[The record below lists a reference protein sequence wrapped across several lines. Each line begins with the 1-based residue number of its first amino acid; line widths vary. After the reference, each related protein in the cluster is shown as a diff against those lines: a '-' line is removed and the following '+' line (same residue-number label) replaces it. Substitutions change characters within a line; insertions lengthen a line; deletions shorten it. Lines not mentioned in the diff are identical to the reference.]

1 MPIRQW
7 LIDVGPEGQELVLG
21 RLAAL
26 FEHLPMRQDTLAKR
40 TDVKPSTVSRWA
52 SGETKPSLQRMQRI
66 AQVTSTYL
74 QESQQTLVELQ
85 EALDLVD
92 QAVKAPT
99 LERKLSAA
107 EALRRLYDD
116 TQ

>member
-1 MPIRQW
+1 MITSRSTH
-7 LIDVGPEGQELVLG
+7 D
-21 RLAAL
+21 
-26 FEHLPMRQDTLAKR
+26 
-40 TDVKPSTVSRWA
+40 PSTVSRWA

-74 QESQQTLVELQ
+74 EESQQILVELQ
-85 EALDLVD
+85 EALELVD
-92 QAVKAPT
+92 QAGKAPT

-107 EALRRLYDD
+107 EALRRLYRD

>member
-1 MPIRQW
+1 MPIPRW
-7 LIDVGPEGQELVLG
+7 LIDVGPEGQEVVLG

-52 SGETKPSLQRMQRI
+52 SGKTKPSLQRMQRI
-66 AQVTSTYL
+66 AEVTSTYL
-74 QESQQTLVELQ
+74 EESQQILVELQ
-85 EALDLVD
+85 EALELVD
-92 QAVKAPT
+92 QAGKAPT
-99 LERKLSAA
+99 LEQKLAAA
-107 EALRRLYDD
+107 EALRRLYRD